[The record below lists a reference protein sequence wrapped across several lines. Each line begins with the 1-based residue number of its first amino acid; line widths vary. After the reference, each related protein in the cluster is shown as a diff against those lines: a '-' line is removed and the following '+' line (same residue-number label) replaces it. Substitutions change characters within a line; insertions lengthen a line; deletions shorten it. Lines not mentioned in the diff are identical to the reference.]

1 MRQGLA
7 VCAQRPSPWGRC
19 RGNVGKEQL
28 DQRWLSVTSVVASE
42 RIYNVFMGPVR
53 LTIWFQSSS
62 PRAVD
67 VQVRGGL

>member
-1 MRQGLA
+1 M
-7 VCAQRPSPWGRC
+7 
-19 RGNVGKEQL
+19 GKEQL